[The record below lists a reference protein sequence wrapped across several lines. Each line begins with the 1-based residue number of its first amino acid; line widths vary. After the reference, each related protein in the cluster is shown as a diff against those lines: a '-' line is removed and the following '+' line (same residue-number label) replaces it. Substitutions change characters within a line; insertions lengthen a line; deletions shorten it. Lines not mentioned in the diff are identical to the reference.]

1 MNSKILLLSIII
13 ALTIVGLYQLVFFSR
28 HEYPEYTFKE
38 GQISDI
44 NLVSPFDFPILKS
57 EEQLQQEIDEAVRV
71 LPKPHSLDTEVEF
84 SAYANLD
91 ELFAWLLTGAENYDW
106 EQIKASAQNAGYSLN
121 SDLGEL
127 NNRTP
132 LIVRSYNTTR
142 KALGEIYRRGLL
154 SETEND
160 SILFV
165 SASTSEKRNTKEF
178 YQLLDA
184 RQALLGKLGSTGVI
198 VGILE
203 DNLSKLLM
211 PNLLLD
217 EERYTEMSNIAKT
230 GISTVSGLVKQNEEI
245 IRKNQ
250 RLSEQD
256 ILKLNSLTREY
267 QNRGNRTPPMIQ
279 LANFTGLLI
288 FVFIILLLFNLLSA
302 RLLKQEL
309 QGLNSAIFL
318 NMGFVALIG
327 LSVIILRTLNLEPL
341 HIPLAILVISS
352 AVMLG
357 YDYAILY
364 TVTGVLLASPFLDW
378 QAANIILLLAS
389 ALTTLALMYRFKSR
403 NDFLRIWMFLFVSL
417 NLINLLITMYFF
429 TGANL
434 RESIFAWLRSAGI
447 SLVTTSVSV
456 IASMAIIAYFER
468 KWNLATKQVMLNLLD
483 FNHPLLKKLATIAP
497 GTYHHS
503 LIVGNLAERSAEAI
517 GANALLARVGSY
529 YHDIGKFS
537 SPEIYTENNED
548 SSDYHSRL
556 KPEQSA
562 EAIRNHVQEGAV
574 LAAKYHL
581 PKEVAD
587 IILQHHGT
595 SYIRYFLNAALKNDE
610 VVDPNLFK
618 YPGPL
623 PQTRE
628 AAIVMLADVVEST
641 TKAKDPSSDE
651 EIEKI
656 IADTV
661 DRLIRDGQF
670 EEAPITMKDLAT
682 IKQEMTPILESI
694 YRKRLDYPEDS
705 IK

>member
-1 MNSKILLLSIII
+1 
-13 ALTIVGLYQLVFFSR
+13 
-28 HEYPEYTFKE
+28 
-38 GQISDI
+38 
-44 NLVSPFDFPILKS
+44 
-57 EEQLQQEIDEAVRV
+57 
-71 LPKPHSLDTEVEF
+71 
-84 SAYANLD
+84 
-91 ELFAWLLTGAENYDW
+91 
-106 EQIKASAQNAGYSLN
+106 
-121 SDLGEL
+121 
-127 NNRTP
+127 
-132 LIVRSYNTTR
+132 
-142 KALGEIYRRGLL
+142 
-154 SETEND
+154 
-160 SILFV
+160 
-165 SASTSEKRNTKEF
+165 
-178 YQLLDA
+178 
-184 RQALLGKLGSTGVI
+184 
-198 VGILE
+198 
-203 DNLSKLLM
+203 
-211 PNLLLD
+211 
-217 EERYTEMSNIAKT
+217 
-230 GISTVSGLVKQNEEI
+230 
-245 IRKNQ
+245 
-250 RLSEQD
+250 
-256 ILKLNSLTREY
+256 
-267 QNRGNRTPPMIQ
+267 
-279 LANFTGLLI
+279 
-288 FVFIILLLFNLLSA
+288 
-302 RLLKQEL
+302 
-309 QGLNSAIFL
+309 
-318 NMGFVALIG
+318 
-327 LSVIILRTLNLEPL
+327 
-341 HIPLAILVISS
+341 
-352 AVMLG
+352 
-357 YDYAILY
+357 
-364 TVTGVLLASPFLDW
+364 
-378 QAANIILLLAS
+378 
-389 ALTTLALMYRFKSR
+389 
-403 NDFLRIWMFLFVSL
+403 
-417 NLINLLITMYFF
+417 
-429 TGANL
+429 
-434 RESIFAWLRSAGI
+434 
-447 SLVTTSVSV
+447 
-456 IASMAIIAYFER
+456 
-468 KWNLATKQVMLNLLD
+468 MLNLLD

-670 EEAPITMKDLAT
+670 EEAPITMKDLTT